1 MALPQLSARAPKWL
15 WVLVGVLFVGMATFG
30 ILYFKRP
37 SIEAQTTK
45 SHILPPEKLTF
56 TMGSGDATGGLLTVS
71 PNGRM
76 LVFVAADSSGK
87 THIMVRALSALDAK
101 ELPETE
107 GAYYPFWS
115 PDNRYIG
122 FFQSGK
128 MRKIEASG
136 GPPVTICNAPNGRG
150 ASWNQN
156 DVIIFS
162 PDFIGAIY
170 RVAAAGGKATAVTTP
185 DTSRRLVSHRWPC
198 FLPDGKHFIYFS
210 RTSLGGVEGKEDDCV
225 VGSLDGKVRKRLMP
239 AKGNA
244 LYASGYLIYLREKTL
259 MAQPFDAGK
268 LETCGDAIP
277 IAEPIEFDLNYNRA
291 AFSASQ
297 NGVLVYQASSG
308 DVGIQ
313 LEWFDRRGESMGK
326 VLEAAGLWTATLS
339 PDGTKIALDEYDDQ
353 SRNWDIWLYDIA
365 RKVKSRFTFDPS
377 VDRGAFW
384 SPDGSRIVFT
394 SNRRGSYDL
403 FQKATSGAGA
413 EELLL
418 ASPEPKSEPDWSSDG
433 KFIAYSSFDAK
444 TQDDLWILQLDG
456 AQSGENRKPSVF
468 LQTEFDELSPRF
480 SPDMRWISYGS
491 NESGRFELYVAPFIG
506 GNGQPVMNQ
515 TRKWQVSASGAL
527 WSIWNRN
534 GKELFY
540 LTQGN
545 KLMAADVKASGST
558 FDVGAVRQLFE
569 VKSKRDV
576 GLYDVT
582 HDGQKF
588 LIGIPVGGQSI
599 PPLTLVTNWNAGLK
613 NK

>member
-1 MALPQLSARAPKWL
+1 
-15 WVLVGVLFVGMATFG
+15 
-30 ILYFKRP
+30 
-37 SIEAQTTK
+37 
-45 SHILPPEKLTF
+45 
-56 TMGSGDATGGLLTVS
+56 
-71 PNGRM
+71 
-76 LVFVAADSSGK
+76 
-87 THIMVRALSALDAK
+87 
-101 ELPETE
+101 
-107 GAYYPFWS
+107 
-115 PDNRYIG
+115 
-122 FFQSGK
+122 
-128 MRKIEASG
+128 
-136 GPPVTICNAPNGRG
+136 
-150 ASWNQN
+150 
-156 DVIIFS
+156 
-162 PDFIGAIY
+162 
-170 RVAAAGGKATAVTTP
+170 
-185 DTSRRLVSHRWPC
+185 
-198 FLPDGKHFIYFS
+198 
-210 RTSLGGVEGKEDDCV
+210 
-225 VGSLDGKVRKRLMP
+225 LMP

-244 LYASGYLIYLREKTL
+244 LYASGYLIYVREKTL
-259 MAQPFDAGK
+259 MAQPFNVGE
-268 LETCGDAIP
+268 LETRGDAVP
-277 IAEPIEFDLNYNRA
+277 IAEAIEFDLNYNRA
-291 AFSASQ
+291 TFSASQ
-297 NGVLVYQASSG
+297 NGVLIYQASSG
-308 DVGIQ
+308 DAGIQ

-326 VLEAAGLWTATLS
+326 VLEPGDHWTATLS
-339 PDGTKIALDEYDDQ
+339 PDGTKIAFDEYDDQ

-365 RKVKSRFTFDPS
+365 RKLKTRFTFDPS
-377 VDRGAFW
+377 VDQGPVW

-394 SNRRGSYDL
+394 STRRGPYDL
-403 FQKATSGAGA
+403 FQKTTSGAGA

-418 ASPEPKSEPDWSSDG
+418 ASPEPKSATDWSSDG
-433 KFIAYSSFDAK
+433 NFIAYSSFAAK
-444 TQDDLWILQLDG
+444 AQDDLWILQLDE
-456 AQSGENRKPSVF
+456 AQSGENRKPFVF
-468 LQTEFDELSPRF
+468 LQTEFEELSPRF